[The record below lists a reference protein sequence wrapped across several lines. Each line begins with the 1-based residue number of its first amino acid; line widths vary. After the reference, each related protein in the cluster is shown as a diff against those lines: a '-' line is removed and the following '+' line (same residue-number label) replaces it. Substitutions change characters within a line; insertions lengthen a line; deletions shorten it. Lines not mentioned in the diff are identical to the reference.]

1 MDGQHM
7 HIVVIGT
14 GYVGLVS
21 GACFAEAGHTVV
33 CVDNDAS
40 KIAALKR
47 GESTIHEQGLDPIIS
62 ANVKNGRLSF
72 TTDLAR
78 ALKTA
83 GTAFICVGTPARPGD
98 GESDLSFVF
107 QVARDIAK
115 HASGPLVVVTK
126 STVPVGTG
134 DRIAEILEECR
145 PDIAFTVA
153 SNPEFLREGNA
164 VGDFQKPD
172 RIVIGSDDPH
182 ARQVLADIFA
192 PLNAANAPVLMT
204 RRRTAELMKYAANIF
219 LAMKITFI
227 NEIADLCEKTG
238 ADVTEVA
245 RGIGL
250 DSRIGPKFLQPGPG
264 FGGSCLPKDVHA
276 LIQTSQFA
284 GTDLRLLEA
293 VAAANP
299 RRKRNMARKIIAACD
314 GSVRGKTVAV
324 LGLTFKPDTD
334 DMRDA
339 PALAIIPALQ
349 DAGASIRAYDPLG
362 MPNAERLL
370 AGVSYARDAY
380 ECARGADVLV
390 VITEWAE
397 FGALDMPRLKQAL
410 ASPTV
415 VDLRNIWQPDIMRK
429 FGFNYTS
436 IGRS

>member
-1 MDGQHM
+1 M

-33 CVDNDAS
+33 CVDNDAT
-40 KIAALKR
+40 KVAALRR
-47 GESTIHEQGLDPIIS
+47 GDNTIHEQGLNPLIA
-62 ANVKNGRLSF
+62 ANTKNGRLSF
-72 TTDLAR
+72 TTDLAS
-78 ALKTA
+78 ALTNA
-83 GTAFICVGTPARPGD
+83 ATAFICVGTPARSGD

-107 QVARDIAK
+107 QVARDIAR
-115 HASGPLVVVTK
+115 HATGPLVVVTK

-134 DRIAEILEECR
+134 DRLAEILEECR
-145 PDIAFTVA
+145 PDVAFSVA

-172 RIVIGSDDPH
+172 RIVIGSEDPH
-182 ARQVLADIFA
+182 ARDVLAAIFA

-299 RRKRNMARKIIAACD
+299 RRKRNMARKIIAASD
-314 GSVRGKTVAV
+314 GSVRGKTIAI

-349 DAGASIRAYDPLG
+349 DAGATIRAFDPLG

-370 AGVSYARDAY
+370 DGVTYARDAY
-380 ECARGADVLV
+380 ECARGADALVL
-390 VITEWAE
+390 ITEWTE
-397 FGALDMPRLKQAL
+397 FRTLDLLQLKQAL
-410 ASPTV
+410 AVPTV
-415 VDLRNIWQPDIMRK
+415 IDLRNLWDPAAMRLA
-429 FGFNYTS
+429 GFTYSS
-436 IGRS
+436 IGRT

>member
-1 MDGQHM
+1 M

-33 CVDNDAS
+33 CVDNDHA

-47 GESTIHEQGLDPIIS
+47 GQSTIHEQGLDALIS
-62 ANVKNGRLSF
+62 TNSKNGRLSF
-72 TTDLAR
+72 TSDIAV
-78 ALKTA
+78 ALKGAT
-83 GTAFICVGTPARPGD
+83 TAFICVGTPARAGD

-115 HASGPLVVVTK
+115 HATGPLVVVTK

-134 DRIAEILEECR
+134 DRVAEILDECR

-172 RIVIGSDDPH
+172 RIVIGTDDPR
-182 ARQVLADIFA
+182 AREVLAGIFA

-250 DSRIGPKFLQPGPG
+250 DTRIGPKFLQPGPG

-299 RRKRNMARKIIAACD
+299 RRKRNMARKIIAACG
-314 GSVRGKTVAV
+314 GSVRGKTIAI
-324 LGLTFKPDTD
+324 LGLTYKPDTD

-349 DAGASIRAYDPLG
+349 DAGAVIRAYDPFG
-362 MPNAERLL
+362 MDNAKRFMD
-370 AGVSYARDAY
+370 GVTYTKDAY
-380 ECARGADVLV
+380 DCAKGADALA
-390 VITEWAE
+390 VITEWSE
-397 FGALDMPRLKQAL
+397 FRDLDVQRLKTAL
-410 ASPTV
+410 ATPTL
-415 VDLRNIWQPDIMRK
+415 VDLRNIWDPETMRSA
-429 FGFNYTS
+429 GFTYTS
-436 IGRS
+436 IGRP

>member
-1 MDGQHM
+1 M

-33 CVDNDAS
+33 CVDTDVA
-40 KIAALKR
+40 KIATLKR
-47 GESTIHEQGLDPIIS
+47 GESTIHEQGLDALIA
-62 ANVKNGRLSF
+62 ANMRNRRLGF
-72 TTDLAR
+72 TTDLAS
-78 ALKTA
+78 ALKNA
-83 GTAFICVGTPARPGD
+83 AAAFICVGTPSRPGD

-115 HASGPLVVVTK
+115 NATGPLVVVTK

-134 DRIAEILEECR
+134 DRIAEILGECR
-145 PDIAFTVA
+145 PELDFTVA

-164 VGDFQKPD
+164 VADFQIPD
-172 RIVIGSDDPH
+172 RIVIGTDNAA
-182 ARQVLADIFA
+182 ARTLLTEVFTQ
-192 PLNAANAPVLMT
+192 LNARNAPILTVS
-204 RRRTAELMKYAANIF
+204 RRTAELMKYAANIF

-238 ADVTEVA
+238 ADVAEIA
-245 RGIGL
+245 HGIGL

-314 GSVRGKTVAV
+314 GTVRGKTIAI
-324 LGLTFKPDTD
+324 LGLTFKSDTD

-339 PALAIIPALQ
+339 PALAIVPALQ
-349 DAGASIRAYDPLG
+349 DAGAKIRAYDPLG
-362 MPNAERLL
+362 MTKAQKLMP
-370 AGVSYARDAY
+370 GVDYTTDPY
-380 ECARGADVLV
+380 DCAQGADALAL
-390 VITEWAE
+390 ITEWSE
-397 FGALDMPRLKQAL
+397 FRNLDLKRLKSAL
-410 ASPTV
+410 ATPNLI
-415 VDLRNIWQPDIMRK
+415 DLRNLWHPETMRAA
-429 FGFNYTS
+429 GFTYTS
-436 IGRS
+436 IGRP